1 MEARRGARTRAFV
14 RRCIGKLNL
23 PVILVLVVYAY
34 VYTLVYMDN
43 KLVYM
48 DIRNKLDVDI

>member
-1 MEARRGARTRAFV
+1 MCQFV
-14 RRCIGKLNL
+14 HCCAQAKTLPISCIYRL
-23 PVILVLVVYAY
+23 VYAY

>member
-1 MEARRGARTRAFV
+1 MYTLVYMDNKLVCMDIRINWM
-14 RRCIGKLNL
+14 CIYRL
-23 PVILVLVVYAY
+23 VYAY

-43 KLVYM
+43 RLVYM